1 MAKREFEH
9 GNQPPVVELTEQMVF
24 GKRFYVTPEGNKYPS
39 VTTMLSGSG
48 DKSWVEAWKAQV
60 GSAKAQAIVDRAT
73 KRGTAVH
80 DMVERYLKNQPHPAD
95 GHERAHVG
103 LFNQIKLL
111 LNRQMGQIRAQ
122 EIPLYSDAL
131 KIAGRVDCVAEYDG
145 VLSIVDFKTSTNPK
159 KDIESIEDYFLQ
171 CTAYAVM
178 YYEMY
183 GVPIDNIVIVMA
195 VENSMVPMIFKG
207 EIFDYLQPLQE
218 RVNNYYSKRQTSRE
232 SRD

>member
-1 MAKREFEH
+1 MARRTFIH
-9 GNQPPVVELTEQMVF
+9 GNEPPLIELSEEMVF

-39 VTTMLSGSG
+39 VTTMLSSTG
-48 DKSWVEAWKAQV
+48 DKSWVDAWKQQV
-60 GSAKAQAIVDRAT
+60 GSAKAQAIMERAT

-80 DMVERYLKNQPHPAD
+80 DMIERYLKNEPHPAD
-95 GHERAHVG
+95 GHERANVG

-111 LNRQMGQIRAQ
+111 LNRRIGEIRAQ
-122 EIPLYSDAL
+122 EVPLYSDSL
-131 KIAGRVDCVAEYDG
+131 RIAGRVDCVAEYDG

-159 KDIESIEDYFLQ
+159 KDAESIHDYFLQ

-183 GVPIDNIVIVMA
+183 GVPIEQLVIVMA

-207 EIFDYLQPLQE
+207 EIFDYLEPLQQ
-218 RVNNYYSKRQTSRE
+218 RVNSYYNRKQE
-232 SRD
+232 Q

>member
-1 MAKREFEH
+1 MARRTFIH
-9 GNQPPVVELTEQMVF
+9 GNEPPLIELSEEMVF

-39 VTTMLSGSG
+39 VTTMLSSTG
-48 DKSWVEAWKAQV
+48 DKSWVDAWKQQV
-60 GSAKAQAIVDRAT
+60 GSAKAQAIMERAT

-80 DMVERYLKNQPHPAD
+80 DMIERYLKNEPHPAD
-95 GHERAHVG
+95 GHERANVG

-111 LNRQMGQIRAQ
+111 LNRRIGEIRAQ
-122 EIPLYSDAL
+122 EVPLYSDSL
-131 KIAGRVDCVAEYDG
+131 RIAGRVDCVAEYDG

-159 KDIESIEDYFLQ
+159 KDAESIHDYFLQ

-183 GVPIDNIVIVMA
+183 GVPIEHLVIVMA

-207 EIFDYLQPLQE
+207 EIFDYLEPLQQ
-218 RVNNYYSKRQTSRE
+218 RVNSYYKRKQE
-232 SRD
+232 Q